1 MLHTSNGE
9 EKKTDVSFFDE
20 DVEIQKIIKSFVEIH
35 RPLKKEMEDYLVSE
49 DACIGES
56 FREKGSFPYLK
67 RIEIEPIFIS

>member
-1 MLHTSNGE
+1 MERRRQMS
-9 EKKTDVSFFDE
+9 VFFDE

-56 FREKGSFPYLK
+56 FREKGSFPHLK